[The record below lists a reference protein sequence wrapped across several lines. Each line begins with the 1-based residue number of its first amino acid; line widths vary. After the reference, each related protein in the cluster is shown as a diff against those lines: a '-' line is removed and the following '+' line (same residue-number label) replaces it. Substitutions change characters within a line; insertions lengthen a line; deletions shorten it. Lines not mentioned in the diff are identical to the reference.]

1 MSEEKRDSAYWK
13 KRFEELERAQHEQGR
28 VCYED
33 IEKMYRRAQNE
44 LEKEISKWYG
54 RFARNNMVSMTDAR
68 KMLTGREL
76 EELRWDVSEYIAH
89 GEENAVSGAWLKQLE
104 NASARYHV
112 SRLEALKLQTQ
123 QQLEVLFGNQLD
135 RIDTAMKDI
144 YTSGYYKT
152 AFELQKGVGVG
163 WNFATLDD
171 KAISKVISKPW
182 AVDGRN
188 FSERIWKSKEKLIN
202 EMHKT
207 LTQNIILGQDPQKA
221 INTIAERMKVSKVNA
236 GRLVMTEE
244 AFFSS
249 AAQKECFAE
258 LDVEEFEVVATLD
271 SHTSQLCRDMD
282 GKHFPISQYEIGV
295 TAPPFHVNCRSTTCP
310 YFNDEFSNLGERA
323 ARGADGKTYFV
334 PANMTYREW
343 EKSFVNNDKSSLQEI
358 KPNTRSMDVN
368 ALSGDLKNET
378 VATIDNANEIATN
391 AITQQYNHRIND
403 VGVNY
408 VPYSEFNDDMK
419 KGLGADFTGMD
430 IEFAEATAKQF
441 DMLSSEYE
449 SMCQK
454 ISVTQFN
461 KEMASAPASTTLQM
475 HTQQATIEFN
485 EKIVG
490 NREKFMQR
498 MEKAVVE
505 RHQFPM
511 MEESEYEKYVVTHE
525 FAHTMMDFD
534 SPLKNYVNAETR
546 CIKSA
551 RKEIKAI
558 RNEYIEKIR
567 ELTIAQKQA
576 ELEAITSFDES
587 VWIKA
592 QKLSEELESIKISE
606 YADTSIDEFF
616 AEAFTDAK
624 IGMKPSEYSKRV
636 LEVVDK
642 YLKKESQTTNKSYNK
657 NIDNMGRAL
666 NFVNDNFNVKA
677 YKADKYK
684 NIYSQTFSKDAQ
696 SAISFVENAKKD
708 IELLNDVSEIVICK
722 NIPGIA
728 AYDNLNNRL
737 YVNELLVNKEYVE
750 KQLND
755 YFVADTPLDVLK
767 HEMHHKQHW
776 DFVKSKV
783 VTNNSY
789 YATISTAKKTIE
801 EELRRYVSNQLS
813 QEYNY
818 LLTNVSENAYY
829 SYREKGTL
837 NEVVAE
843 VLLQEDKDAVRDS
856 ELLKMVRR
864 CIE

>member
-89 GEENAVSGAWLKQLE
+89 GEENAVSGAWIKQLE

-135 RIDTAMKDI
+135 RIDTAMKNI

-171 KAISKVISKPW
+171 KTISKVISKPW

-310 YFNDEFSNLGERA
+310 YFDDEFSNLGERA

-343 EKSFVNNDKSSLQEI
+343 EKQFVTTSPDYMSNSFRPNYGNEKEIQIDKLRMNVRTVSNSKFNMLTDTQN
-358 KPNTRSMDVN
+358 PRSKAVRLAEKMFTDIRN
-368 ALSGDLKNET
+368 KLPET
-378 VATIDNANEIATN
+378 FELPQIAVVDFDKHNLNTN
-391 AITQQYNHRIND
+391 AIGGYHQGSGILFINSKYDTKQKILDFVNRQQ
-403 VGVNY
+403 G
-408 VPYSEFNDDMK
+408 
-419 KGLGADFTGMD
+419 
-430 IEFAEATAKQF
+430 EFANKT
-441 DMLSSEYE
+441 EYAPYLHE
-449 SMCQK
+449 LGHKFYYDSIKRLANENK
-454 ISVTQFN
+454 ISYSDAKN
-461 KEMASAPASTTLQM
+461 K
-475 HTQQATIEFN
+475 IDY
-485 EKIVG
+485 KVY
-490 NREKFMQR
+490 RY
-498 MEKAVVE
+498 VE
-505 RHQFPM
+505 SQSDRLFL
-511 MEESEYEKYVVTHE
+511 
-525 FAHTMMDFD
+525 A
-534 SPLKNYVNAETR
+534 KN
-546 CIKSA
+546 
-551 RKEIKAI
+551 
-558 RNEYIEKIR
+558 
-567 ELTIAQKQA
+567 
-576 ELEAITSFDES
+576 
-587 VWIKA
+587 
-592 QKLSEELESIKISE
+592 ISH
-606 YADTSIDEFF
+606 YADTPEITEVC
-616 AEAFTDAK
+616 AEAF
-624 IGMKPSEYSKRV
+624 SVR
-636 LEVVDK
+636 
-642 YLKKESQTTNKSYNK
+642 
-657 NIDNMGRAL
+657 
-666 NFVNDNFNVKA
+666 
-677 YKADKYK
+677 
-684 NIYSQTFSKDAQ
+684 
-696 SAISFVENAKKD
+696 EN
-708 IELLNDVSEIVICK
+708 NDVAKLIL
-722 NIPGIA
+722 
-728 AYDNLNNRL
+728 NLIRG
-737 YVNELLVNKEYVE
+737 
-750 KQLND
+750 D
-755 YFVADTPLDVLK
+755 D
-767 HEMHHKQHW
+767 
-776 DFVKSKV
+776 
-783 VTNNSY
+783 
-789 YATISTAKKTIE
+789 
-801 EELRRYVSNQLS
+801 
-813 QEYNY
+813 
-818 LLTNVSENAYY
+818 
-829 SYREKGTL
+829 
-837 NEVVAE
+837 
-843 VLLQEDKDAVRDS
+843 
-856 ELLKMVRR
+856 
-864 CIE
+864 

>member
-13 KRFEELERAQHEQGR
+13 KRFEELERAQHGQGR

-89 GEENAVSGAWLKQLE
+89 GEENAVSGAWIKQLE

-135 RIDTAMKDI
+135 RIDTAMKNI

-163 WNFATLDD
+163 WNFATLDE
-171 KAISKVISKPW
+171 KTISKVINKPW

-343 EKSFVNNDKSSLQEI
+343 EKQFVTTSPDYMSNSFRPNYGNEKEIQIDKLRMNVRTVSNSKFNMLTDTQNPKSKAVKLAEKMFTDI
-358 KPNTRSMDVN
+358 RNKLP
-368 ALSGDLKNET
+368 ET
-378 VATIDNANEIATN
+378 FELPQIAVVDFDKHNLNTN
-391 AITQQYNHRIND
+391 AIGGYHQGSGILFINSKYDTKQKILDFVNRQQ
-403 VGVNY
+403 G
-408 VPYSEFNDDMK
+408 
-419 KGLGADFTGMD
+419 
-430 IEFAEATAKQF
+430 EFANKT
-441 DMLSSEYE
+441 EYAPYLHE
-449 SMCQK
+449 LGHKFYYDSIKRLANENK
-454 ISVTQFN
+454 ISYSDAKN
-461 KEMASAPASTTLQM
+461 K
-475 HTQQATIEFN
+475 IDY
-485 EKIVG
+485 KVY
-490 NREKFMQR
+490 RY
-498 MEKAVVE
+498 VE
-505 RHQFPM
+505 SQSDRLFL
-511 MEESEYEKYVVTHE
+511 
-525 FAHTMMDFD
+525 A
-534 SPLKNYVNAETR
+534 KN
-546 CIKSA
+546 
-551 RKEIKAI
+551 
-558 RNEYIEKIR
+558 
-567 ELTIAQKQA
+567 
-576 ELEAITSFDES
+576 
-587 VWIKA
+587 
-592 QKLSEELESIKISE
+592 ISH
-606 YADTSIDEFF
+606 YADTQEITEVC
-616 AEAFTDAK
+616 AEAF
-624 IGMKPSEYSKRV
+624 
-636 LEVVDK
+636 
-642 YLKKESQTTNKSYNK
+642 
-657 NIDNMGRAL
+657 
-666 NFVNDNFNVKA
+666 
-677 YKADKYK
+677 
-684 NIYSQTFSKDAQ
+684 
-696 SAISFVENAKKD
+696 SAGEN
-708 IELLNDVSEIVICK
+708 NDVAKLIL
-722 NIPGIA
+722 
-728 AYDNLNNRL
+728 NLIRG
-737 YVNELLVNKEYVE
+737 
-750 KQLND
+750 D
-755 YFVADTPLDVLK
+755 D
-767 HEMHHKQHW
+767 
-776 DFVKSKV
+776 
-783 VTNNSY
+783 
-789 YATISTAKKTIE
+789 
-801 EELRRYVSNQLS
+801 
-813 QEYNY
+813 
-818 LLTNVSENAYY
+818 
-829 SYREKGTL
+829 
-837 NEVVAE
+837 
-843 VLLQEDKDAVRDS
+843 
-856 ELLKMVRR
+856 
-864 CIE
+864 